1 MKIVNQMKD
10 RDALRLVPRLD
21 ICLSLGRVLTL
32 ERGGECAGRGGIIE
46 LIVA

>member
-32 ERGGECAGRGGIIE
+32 ERGVIAREGGVNAQVGER
-46 LIVA
+46 